1 VSRSVAL
8 TGATGFIGWHVARR
22 FLDSGWHVRALVRP
36 ESHRAV
42 PGGVERVVAPLREAD
57 IVAACAGVSVLVHL
71 AGAVGHR
78 TDAEFVH
85 TNVEGT
91 AEVARA
97 ARRLGIRLVHTSSL
111 GATGPRSPQRPP
123 DEDEALRPINAYGE
137 SKRRSEEIV
146 KNLAGLDW
154 TIVRPTLVYG
164 PRDRLFL
171 PPFKLARRGLFPI
184 PNRTA
189 EYNIVHV
196 EDVARGYEKVATL
209 GAPGETFFLG
219 APHQVTIV
227 TLLECLATVF
237 GRPFRP
243 FTIPRIGLSAAATV
257 GSWLSAA
264 GIHAPINRARY
275 REIAAEGFVC
285 RVDRARDRLGFVAT
299 TDLQEGLKTTAEWYR
314 AQGWL

>member
-1 VSRSVAL
+1 MSRSVAL

-146 KNLAGLDW
+146 KNLDGTYDIVPEPTTDEVCETCGKPM
-154 TIVRPTLVYG
+154 TIKRSRYGKFLGCTGYPECTTTKAISLGVKCPRPG
-164 PRDRLFL
+164 CGGFIAEKRS
-171 PPFKLARRGLFPI
+171 RRGKPFYGCSNWAKKQCDFVAWDKPI
-184 PNRTA
+184 PQPCPICNA
-189 EYNIVHV
+189 KFVVKKESK
-196 EDVARGYEKVATL
+196 RGATL
-209 GAPGETFFLG
+209 RC
-219 APHQVTIV
+219 
-227 TLLECLATVF
+227 LECDWKQGSDETEEN
-237 GRPFRP
+237 
-243 FTIPRIGLSAAATV
+243 AA
-257 GSWLSAA
+257 
-264 GIHAPINRARY
+264 
-275 REIAAEGFVC
+275 
-285 RVDRARDRLGFVAT
+285 
-299 TDLQEGLKTTAEWYR
+299 
-314 AQGWL
+314 